1 MHSKYLSLSLKIS
14 AALTPHQRS
23 FVLQLEI
30 ITESH
35 SLSKYREQM
44 IMGGPPQTDTSATQ
58 ILHLGLRGITEEG

>member
-14 AALTPHQRS
+14 MALTPHQRS

-35 SLSKYREQM
+35 NLSKCREQM
-44 IMGGPPQTDTSATQ
+44 IMGGPAQTDTSATQ
-58 ILHLGLRGITEEG
+58 ILHLGLRDIT